1 VFSYALTLDVDRE
14 TVWYVARLLA
24 AERRRCGT
32 RRGTRLLTPFKEALF
47 GLAWLRDRCDVER
60 LGAGFGLSRTS
71 AYRYRDEV
79 LEVLSD
85 QDPDLQEALETAKAA
100 GCAYLILDGTLISAD
115 RLAETKVSKKGR
127 EIDAW
132 FSGKSRQFGGVIK
145 ALMDPSGE
153 PLWVSDA
160 LPGSTHDLTAAR
172 ELVLAIAWHYTAD
185 TPILADDGYE
195 GAGCGVLTP
204 VAHRTDG
211 IPVHVNARTYNKL
224 LRGLRCLGERG
235 FAVLTERWKAL
246 EHVTISPRKITQ
258 IARAAL
264 TITRFE
270 RRVAN

>member
-14 TVWYVARLLA
+14 TVQYVARLLY
-24 AERRRCGT
+24 AERRRRGT
-32 RRGTRLLTPFKEALF
+32 RRGTRLLTPFRQALF

-60 LGAGFGLSRTS
+60 LGAGFGLSRTT

-79 LEVLSD
+79 LSVVSD
-85 QDPDLQEALETAKAA
+85 QAPDLQEALEAAKAA
-100 GCAYLILDGTLISAD
+100 GCAYLILDGTLISTD

-132 FSGKSRQFGGVIK
+132 YPGKNREFGGVIQ
-145 ALMDPSGE
+145 ALMDPAGE
-153 PLWVSDA
+153 PLWVSDV
-160 LPGSTHDLTAAR
+160 LPGSTHDVTAAR
-172 ELVLAIAWHYTAD
+172 ELVLAIAWHYTAEM
-185 TPILADDGYE
+185 PILADCGYE

-204 VAHRTDG
+204 VPQRADG
-211 IPVHVNARTYNKL
+211 IPLHVNARTYNKL

-246 EHVTISPRKITQ
+246 EHITLSPRRITQ

-264 TITRFE
+264 AITHFE
-270 RRVAN
+270 RRRAS